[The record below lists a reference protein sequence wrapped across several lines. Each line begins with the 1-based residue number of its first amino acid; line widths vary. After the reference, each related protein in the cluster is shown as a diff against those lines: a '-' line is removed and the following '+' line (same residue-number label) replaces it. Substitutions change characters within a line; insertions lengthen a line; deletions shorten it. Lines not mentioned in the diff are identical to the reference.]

1 MAAELNRE
9 FGVYARRTF
18 DTKVRF
24 DVRIDGETVF
34 SAAKS
39 GHLPKPGEVTA
50 VIRKLDREGSARP
63 AG

>member
-1 MAAELNRE
+1 VAAELKRE
-9 FGVYARRTF
+9 FGVDAKQTF
-18 DTKVRF
+18 DAKTKF

-34 SAAKS
+34 SAATC

>member
-1 MAAELNRE
+1 MAAELKRE
-9 FGVYARRTF
+9 FGVDARIIVDKT
-18 DTKVRF
+18 VRF

-34 SAAKS
+34 SATKC
-39 GHLPKPGEVTA
+39 GHLPKPGEVTS